1 MIANSQVDDDPLFRK
16 VMTVDAARLFLSIRT
31 QVWSTC
37 AVSWRLEV
45 GGVSHGRK
53 DLRQTMT
60 PAQFISGGT
69 IGPVRANGRSA

>member
-1 MIANSQVDDDPLFRK
+1 MQRDYFFLFGR
-16 VMTVDAARLFLSIRT
+16 RW
-31 QVWSTC
+31 WSTG

-45 GGVSHGRK
+45 GGVSHDRK

-69 IGPVRANGRSA
+69 IGPVRADGRPA